1 MAAQMANLDD
11 LIRQSSPG
19 DQNLFEA
26 LMVNYYNYIYRLTN
40 SILGDPCEAD
50 DAAQETFIRATT
62 HLRDYQVGTNIKS
75 WLTKIAVN
83 LCRDRLRKMKTWKGM
98 QDVLRIL
105 SLQTIQKSPTPEE
118 MVIHNEGQS
127 LIHSVIAALDEKHR
141 LPILLRYGQGMS
153 ISEIAQVL
161 EVSEG
166 TIHSRLHYAHQKLR
180 DRLKAI
186 SREPGY
192 TEESMS

>member
-19 DQNLFEA
+19 DQYLFEA
-26 LMVNYYNYIYRLTN
+26 LMVDYYNYIYRLTN

-50 DAAQETFIRATT
+50 DAAQETFIQATT

-75 WLTKIAVN
+75 WLAKIAIN
-83 LCRDRLRKMKTWKGM
+83 LCRDKLRKIRTRKRL
-98 QDVLRIL
+98 QDVLKIL
-105 SLQTIQKSPTPEE
+105 SLQAMQGTPTPEE
-118 MVIHNEGQS
+118 TVVHNEKQS
-127 LIHSVIAALDEKHR
+127 IIRSVIEALDDKHR

-166 TIHSRLHYAHQKLR
+166 TIHSRLHYAHLKLR
-180 DRLKAI
+180 DRLKVF
-186 SREPGY
+186 SQELGHY
-192 TEESMS
+192 EESLG